1 MIPLS
6 PIHTHPHT
14 TRNNRAHGTH
24 STNHTKCLSSPQ
36 TKHISQSQ
44 HQNSPQNMKTQKTTT
59 QHTYTVRQ
67 YTQPSHTFIPHHNK
81 KTQLNIHTLPPHSCT
96 AQRHH
101 SLYHRPLKN
110 IPISQNTQGS
120 NKPAHS
126 RTTHT
131 HSTQYKHLM
140 LISTQSQP
148 HNTYPTT
155 QTQVHNTYTTQSTPQ
170 SQYPY
175 CTHYH
180 KSYNSITGPRHR
192 YITQHT
198 TKACPTRKTTTH
210 TTFITTH
217 HTTPHTI
224 LMHRTHHIKAE
235 EQQHTTQTTNTAP
248 VPTHGT

>member
-140 LISTQSQP
+140 LISTQSQS

-155 QTQVHNTYTTQSTPQ
+155 QTQVHNTY
-170 SQYPY
+170 
-175 CTHYH
+175 H
-180 KSYNSITGPRHR
+180 KHRHTSHNR
-192 YITQHT
+192 TQHKQPST
-198 TKACPTRKTTTH
+198 QNSQPNPHIMITYRHLLDHKARINTH
-210 TTFITTH
+210 MIKPLSHSQITTH
-217 HTTPHTI
+217 LLTHENTHKPHT
-224 LMHRTHHIKAE
+224 HI
-235 EQQHTTQTTNTAP
+235 
-248 VPTHGT
+248 GTGKQL